1 MLQSRFLPEP
11 ALRTTKMREKNKKK
25 DAGFLVMIFCGG
37 IAGACLNVALG
48 SFVWNPEG
56 ILGGLLSGLLVYLI
70 S

>member
-1 MLQSRFLPEP
+1 MTE
-11 ALRTTKMREKNKKK
+11 KKREKHWKL
-25 DAGFLVMIFCGG
+25 LVMIFCGG

-48 SFVWNPEG
+48 SFAWNLEG